1 MNSLRARSVPA
12 QLIVGTRA
20 ASASTR
26 GHERVVPHRRTHDQQ
41 HPLRDELVERPL
53 DRERSAHGQP
63 EPGGVHE
70 LDLAV
75 EPAALDE
82 IVNGH
87 PQERVHLPDH
97 GGLVRG
103 RFHHV
108 VQDPDSHRGRHA
120 MSFPPSSNSMISL
133 LVSSRR

>member
-20 ASASTR
+20 ASASTVATQ
-26 GHERVVPHRRTHDQQ
+26 RVVPHRRTHDQQ
-41 HPLRDELVERPL
+41 HTLRDELVERPL

-87 PQERVHLPDH
+87 
-97 GGLVRG
+97 
-103 RFHHV
+103 
-108 VQDPDSHRGRHA
+108 S
-120 MSFPPSSNSMISL
+120 
-133 LVSSRR
+133 